1 MTKLKQVRLARKIKA
16 IEVAKRLGITR
27 QSVCI
32 AERKGVRNASAA
44 RRYAEV
50 LGCDWR
56 ELFDDDAPACTCAVD
71 KK

>member
-1 MTKLKQVRLARKIKA
+1 MTSLKRIRLEKKIKA
-16 IEVAKRLGITR
+16 AEVAKKLNVTR

-32 AERKGVRNASAA
+32 AEKKGVRNVCAA

-56 ELFDDDAPACTCAVD
+56 ELFDDIPTRTCAGEQ
-71 KK
+71 